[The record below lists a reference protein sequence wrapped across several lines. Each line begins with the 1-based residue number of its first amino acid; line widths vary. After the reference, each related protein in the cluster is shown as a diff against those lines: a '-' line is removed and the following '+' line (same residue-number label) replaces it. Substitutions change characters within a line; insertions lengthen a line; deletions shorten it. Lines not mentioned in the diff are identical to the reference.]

1 LVRFMRHKMINLCP
15 TTFEIASKMKNFS
28 GWVRQELLKQHQEQQ
43 EKEDSYTRY
52 RCPSCWKVFVDR
64 RNFGEMHCMNRDCG
78 YTHKLEP
85 IE

>member
-1 LVRFMRHKMINLCP
+1 MRHKMINLCP

-28 GWVRQELLKQHQEQQ
+28 SWVRSELLQIHAKQQ
-43 EKEDSYTRY
+43 EKETNYTRY
-52 RCPSCWKVFVDR
+52 RCPSCWKVYVDR
-64 RNFGEMHCMNRDCG
+64 YDYGEMHCMNRDCG